1 MRNEL
6 EGKFLKISS
15 RLYVDTCI
23 VNPLSDK
30 AASVITYTLT
40 LWFYVFSW
48 VGRLNLAQHQKEKKT
63 IAQYQIFQNVTNTN
77 WWPENETS
85 SCSLFTA
92 SGPLLQN
99 C

>member
-40 LWFYVFSW
+40 L
-48 VGRLNLAQHQKEKKT
+48 
-63 IAQYQIFQNVTNTN
+63 
-77 WWPENETS
+77 
-85 SCSLFTA
+85 
-92 SGPLLQN
+92 
-99 C
+99 